1 MRIVID
7 GYNLLKAIPDCRALE
22 MGDPE
27 AARDHLI
34 ACLGR
39 YRWLKGH
46 QVVVVFDGWLAG
58 QPLQRRTNARGV
70 QVIYSPRGEQ
80 ADEVIRRGA
89 SQVAHQGI
97 VVTSDRA
104 LANDMRQRGVEVIS
118 SAEFGER
125 LRRALSGSGQGD
137 ADEPD
142 EESTAQ
148 RRPLSKAGRSRRRSR
163 AARRREG
170 RWRNL

>member
-7 GYNLLKAIPDCRALE
+7 GYNLLKALPDCRALE
-22 MGDPE
+22 MGDP
-27 AARDHLI
+27 AAGRDHLI
-34 ACLGR
+34 ARLGR

-46 QVVVVFDGWLAG
+46 QVIVVFDGWLAG

-70 QVIYSPRGEQ
+70 QVIYSQRGEQ

-89 SQVAHQGI
+89 TQVAHQGI

-104 LANDMRQRGVEVIS
+104 LASDMRQRGVEVIS

-125 LRRALSGSGQGD
+125 LRRALSGSEGN

-142 EESTAQ
+142 EESTPQ
-148 RRPLSKAGRSRRRSR
+148 RRPLSKAGKSRRRSR